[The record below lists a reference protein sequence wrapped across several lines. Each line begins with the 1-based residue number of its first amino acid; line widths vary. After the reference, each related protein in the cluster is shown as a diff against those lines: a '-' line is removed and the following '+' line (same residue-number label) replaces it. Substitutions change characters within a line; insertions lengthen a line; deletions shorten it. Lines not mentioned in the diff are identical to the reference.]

1 VAVPALVCVLSLAI
15 GTENVDLATVWLAV
29 TDYTDTGNE
38 WIVHELRIS
47 RTILGIVVGIALGLS
62 GALIQG
68 ATRNPLA
75 DTQILG
81 IDSGAGLS
89 VVAAIAFLGLRSMW
103 TYIWFAL
110 LGTFVAMVLVYLIG
124 MTAGPR
130 RPRCGCCW
138 RA

>member
-110 LGTFVAMVLVYLIG
+110 LG
-124 MTAGPR
+124 PSSR
-130 RPRCGCCW
+130 WCW
-138 RA
+138 CISSE